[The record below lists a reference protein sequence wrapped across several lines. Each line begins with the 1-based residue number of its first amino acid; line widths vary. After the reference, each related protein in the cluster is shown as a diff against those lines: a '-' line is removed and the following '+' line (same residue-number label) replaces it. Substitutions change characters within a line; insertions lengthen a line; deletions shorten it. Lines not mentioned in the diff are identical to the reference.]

1 MTPISLQFNKLTDN
15 EASCYALVV
24 EENAFEPVI
33 KKQFESGEIA
43 LAKAL
48 AKEHQF
54 TGKSGQLL
62 LVPVMRDK
70 HLFNIMLCGI
80 GKKDTKKPFNI
91 ERYRRI
97 VGNMI
102 RVAEQKYLN
111 SLAIQLPNPSLF
123 DTTAEIVVH
132 ETALI
137 VEMAGYHFDEFITDK
152 DRKITTP
159 KEVILI
165 SDSKNKKA
173 IEEAFIKGK
182 VIAQSVNKARHW
194 IDMPPSSL
202 TPVDLTNHAEKIADE
217 TGLKFTSFDEKEINQ
232 MGMGGLAAVSRGSER
247 DAHFVILEYR
257 TTKKNAPTICFV
269 GKGITFDSGGLSLK
283 PAAYMETMK
292 EDMSGAAAVICTMQ
306 ALAILQPEVN
316 VIGITPL
323 AENLP
328 SGKATKP
335 GDIITFYN
343 GKTAEVKNTDA
354 EGRLILAD
362 ALSYA
367 VKHFKPDAMVDVAT
381 LTGACAYA
389 LGPFFSGLMSQHD
402 EMLDRI
408 QDAAE
413 RTGDR
418 VWELPLHDDY
428 KKAVRCQVADLCNIG
443 DKRYNAG
450 AITAAFFLQPFVGD
464 TPWAHLDIAGT
475 AFNVPD
481 ISYYRPEGATGSSV
495 RLLID
500 LALNWKKLI

>member
-1 MTPISLQFNKLTDN
+1 MTPISVQFNKLTDN

-24 EENAFEPVI
+24 EEDAYEAVL
-33 KKQFESGEIA
+33 KKQFKAPEVS

-48 AKEHQF
+48 ATEYKF
-54 TGKSGQLL
+54 TGKVGQLL
-62 LVPVMRDK
+62 LIPVMGNGT
-70 HLFNIMLCGI
+70 LFTILLCGI
-80 GKKDTKKPFNI
+80 GKKKNKKPI
-91 ERYRRI
+91 TLERYRRI
-97 VGNMI
+97 VGTMI
-102 RVAEQKYLN
+102 RTSEQKHFPH
-111 SLAIQLPNPSLF
+111 LAIQLPNPALF
-123 DTTAEIVVH
+123 DTTAEMIAH

-137 VEMAGYHFDEFITDK
+137 VEMAGYHFDDFITDE

-159 KEVILI
+159 KEVILV
-165 SDSKNKKA
+165 SDAKDKKA
-173 IEEAFIKGK
+173 IQAAVTKGK
-182 VIAQSVNKARHW
+182 LIAQSVNKARHW
-194 IDMPPSSL
+194 IDLPPSDL
-202 TPVDLTNHAEKIADE
+202 TPVDLASKAEKIAHE
-217 TGLKFTSFDEKEINQ
+217 TGLKYTAFNEEEINQ

-247 DAHFVILEYR
+247 DAQFVILEYK
-257 TTKKNAPTICFV
+257 TKKKDTPTICFV

-283 PAAYMETMK
+283 PAQYMETMK
-292 EDMSGAAAVICTMQ
+292 EDMSGAAAVISVMQ
-306 ALAILQPEVN
+306 ALAILKPEVN

-335 GDIITFYN
+335 GDIIRFYN

-362 ALSYA
+362 ALAYA
-367 VKHFKPDAMVDVAT
+367 VKHYKPDAIIDVAT

-402 EMLDRI
+402 ELLDRI
-408 QDAAE
+408 QDAAG

-428 KKAVRCQVADLCNIG
+428 KKAIRCTVADLCNIG
-443 DKRYNAG
+443 SKKYNAG
-450 AITAAFFLQPFVGD
+450 AITAAFFLQAFVND

-475 AFNVPD
+475 AFDVPD
-481 ISYYRPEGATGSSV
+481 ISYYRPEGATGAAV

-500 LALNWKKLI
+500 IALNWQ